1 MPDLKAAQNDKGRN
15 KDIYGQDKFIYD
27 HRTDTYI
34 CPAGVE
40 LKRKSMHKSRQSIDY
55 AAATKECAKC
65 LQKEQCTRNKSGRT
79 IKRHFR
85 QEDLDW
91 MRGISATASA
101 KRDIK
106 TRQHLMERSFA
117 RGKRYG
123 YDRCRWRGLWRVQIQ
138 EYMTAAI
145 QNIQVLLKYG
155 KNPLRKTATAIA
167 EQRDLMKGRIRE
179 CFALQIII
187 LHCKQ
192 TLLIK
197 SNEQW

>member
-1 MPDLKAAQNDKGRN
+1 MDNFLECYDRGIRAHIPDLKAAQNDKGRN

-85 QEDLDW
+85 QEELDW

-123 YDRCRWRGLWRVQIQ
+123 YDRC
-138 EYMTAAI
+138 
-145 QNIQVLLKYG
+145 
-155 KNPLRKTATAIA
+155 
-167 EQRDLMKGRIRE
+167 D
-179 CFALQIII
+179 
-187 LHCKQ
+187 
-192 TLLIK
+192 
-197 SNEQW
+197 